1 MHKLIRRLLG
11 MGPTVAELHRAA
23 LMELG
28 QYMLAGYAEGLRN
41 PRPLTAEEMAELMA
55 YTGAV
60 AHRSFS
66 ALYDDEG

>member
-23 LMELG
+23 LTELG
-28 QYMLAGYAEGLRN
+28 QAMAAGFAEGLRD

-55 YTGAV
+55 YTGGV

-66 ALYDDEG
+66 ALYSDED